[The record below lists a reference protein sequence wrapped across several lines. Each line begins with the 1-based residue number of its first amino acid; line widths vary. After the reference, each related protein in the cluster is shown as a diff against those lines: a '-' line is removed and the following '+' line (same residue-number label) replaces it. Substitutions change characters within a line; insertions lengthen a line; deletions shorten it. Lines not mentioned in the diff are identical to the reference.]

1 MRSYE
6 KKGMKNM
13 DYNMLRDLA
22 IIVITA
28 KCLGIAARHIK
39 LPQVVGEIIA
49 GLLLGPSVLG
59 IVEQSDFLTIMAE
72 IGVILLMFSAG
83 LQNKLSDLLKTGP
96 KAFLIACAGV
106 FVPLIMGAI
115 LFMAFYGVS
124 PWGSENF
131 YKAVFTGVIMTAT
144 SVSITVE
151 TLREMGKLSGKCGT
165 AIMSAAII
173 DDVLGILVLTFV
185 IGFRDPSV
193 KPLQIIINTVLF
205 FVFAVVVGILL
216 YKVFRKIDQAYPH
229 TQRLPILGLGLCLLM
244 AYAAETYFGIAD
256 ITGAFVAGVVLCN
269 LSDSGY
275 IEQKMDITSYMFFG
289 PVFFA
294 SIGLKTVLSGI
305 TPQIIFFTV
314 GFIVVAL
321 LSKIAGCGLVARL
334 CGFSSRDSI
343 CIGVGMMARG
353 EVALIVAQKG
363 LNAGLMDAALFTT
376 VILLI
381 IVSSIVTPIFLK
393 ISFGSRKLISES

>member
-1 MRSYE
+1 
-6 KKGMKNM
+6 M
-13 DYNMLRDLA
+13 DYNTLRDLA
-22 IIVITA
+22 IIVIAA
-28 KCLGIAARHIK
+28 KCLGIAARHVK
-39 LPQVVGEIIA
+39 LPQVVGEIVA
-49 GLLLGPSVLG
+49 GLLIGPSVLG
-59 IVEQSDFLTIMAE
+59 LVEQSDFLTVMAE

-83 LQNKLSDLLKTGP
+83 LQNKISDLLKTGP
-96 KAFLIACAGV
+96 RAFLIACAGV

-115 LFMAFYGVS
+115 LYMAFYGAS
-124 PWGSENF
+124 PWGSESF
-131 YKAVFTGVIMTAT
+131 YKALFIGVIMTAT

-151 TLREMGKLSGKCGT
+151 TLREMGKLSGSCGT

-185 IGFRDPSV
+185 IGFRDPTV
-193 KPLQIIINTVLF
+193 QPVQIVMNTVLF

-216 YKVFRKIDQAYPH
+216 YKVFQKIDQAYPH

-244 AYAAETYFGIAD
+244 AYIAETCFGIAD
-256 ITGAFVAGVVLCN
+256 ITGAFVAGVILCN
-269 LSDSGY
+269 LSDSEY

-294 SIGLKTVLSGI
+294 SIGLKTVISGI
-305 TPQIIFFTV
+305 TPQMICFTV
-314 GFIVVAL
+314 SFIAVAL
-321 LSKIAGCGLVARL
+321 LGKIVGCGIISKL
-334 CGFSSRDSI
+334 CGFSSRDSL

-363 LNAGLMDAALFTT
+363 LNVGLMDAELFTT

-381 IVSSIVTPIFLK
+381 IVSSIVTPILLK
-393 ISFGSRKLISES
+393 ICFGGGK

>member
-1 MRSYE
+1 
-6 KKGMKNM
+6 
-13 DYNMLRDLA
+13 
-22 IIVITA
+22 
-28 KCLGIAARHIK
+28 
-39 LPQVVGEIIA
+39 
-49 GLLLGPSVLG
+49 
-59 IVEQSDFLTIMAE
+59 
-72 IGVILLMFSAG
+72 
-83 LQNKLSDLLKTGP
+83 
-96 KAFLIACAGV
+96 
-106 FVPLIMGAI
+106 
-115 LFMAFYGVS
+115 
-124 PWGSENF
+124 
-131 YKAVFTGVIMTAT
+131 
-144 SVSITVE
+144 
-151 TLREMGKLSGKCGT
+151 
-165 AIMSAAII
+165 
-173 DDVLGILVLTFV
+173 
-185 IGFRDPSV
+185 
-193 KPLQIIINTVLF
+193 
-205 FVFAVVVGILL
+205 
-216 YKVFRKIDQAYPH
+216 
-229 TQRLPILGLGLCLLM
+229 M

>member
-1 MRSYE
+1 M
-6 KKGMKNM
+6 
-13 DYNMLRDLA
+13 
-22 IIVITA
+22 
-28 KCLGIAARHIK
+28 
-39 LPQVVGEIIA
+39 
-49 GLLLGPSVLG
+49 
-59 IVEQSDFLTIMAE
+59 
-72 IGVILLMFSAG
+72 
-83 LQNKLSDLLKTGP
+83 
-96 KAFLIACAGV
+96 
-106 FVPLIMGAI
+106 
-115 LFMAFYGVS
+115 
-124 PWGSENF
+124 
-131 YKAVFTGVIMTAT
+131 
-144 SVSITVE
+144 
-151 TLREMGKLSGKCGT
+151 
-165 AIMSAAII
+165 
-173 DDVLGILVLTFV
+173 LTFV

>member
-1 MRSYE
+1 
-6 KKGMKNM
+6 M

-28 KCLGIAARHIK
+28 KCLGIAARK
-39 LPQVVGEIIA
+39 MRLPQVVGEIVA
-49 GLLLGPSVLG
+49 GLLIGPSVLG
-59 IVEQSDFLTIMAE
+59 LVEQSDFLAIMAE

-106 FVPLIMGAI
+106 FVPLIMGVF
-115 LFMAFYGVS
+115 LYMAFYGAY
-124 PWGSENF
+124 PWGSEGF
-131 YKAVFTGVIMTAT
+131 YRAVFIGVIMTAT

-173 DDVLGILVLTFV
+173 DDVIGVLVLTFV

-193 KPLQIIINTVLF
+193 QPLKITINTVLF
-205 FVFAVVVGILL
+205 FIFAVVVGVLL
-216 YKVFRKIDQAYPH
+216 YKVFQKIDQLHPH
-229 TQRLPILGLGLCLLM
+229 TQRIPILGLGFCLLM
-244 AYAAETYFGIAD
+244 AYIAETHFGIAD
-256 ITGAFVAGVVLCN
+256 ITGAFVAGVILCN
-269 LSDSGY
+269 LPDSKY
-275 IEQKMDITSYMFFG
+275 IEEKMNTTSYMFFG

-294 SIGLKTVLSGI
+294 SIGLKTVLTGI
-305 TPQIIFFTV
+305 TPQMICFTV
-314 GFIVVAL
+314 GFVVVAL
-321 LSKIAGCGLVARL
+321 LGKIIGCGLIAKL
-334 CGFSSRDSI
+334 CGFSGRDSM

-363 LNAGLMDAALFTT
+363 LSAGLMDAGLFTT

-381 IVSSIVTPIFLK
+381 IVSSVVTPILLK
-393 ISFGSRKLISES
+393 ICFGNQERKQV

>member
-1 MRSYE
+1 
-6 KKGMKNM
+6 M
-13 DYNMLRDLA
+13 DYTTLRDLA

-28 KCLGIAARHIK
+28 KCLGIAARRIK
-39 LPQVVGEIIA
+39 LPQVVGEIVA
-49 GLLLGPSVLG
+49 GLLIGPSVLG
-59 IVEQSDFLTIMAE
+59 LVTQSDFLTIMAE

-83 LQNKLSDLLKTGP
+83 LQNKLSDLLRTGP

-106 FVPLIMGAI
+106 FVPLIVGAI

-124 PWGSENF
+124 PWGSEEF
-131 YKAVFTGVIMTAT
+131 YKAVFIGVIMTAT

-151 TLREMGKLSGKCGT
+151 TLREMGKLSGECGT
-165 AIMSAAII
+165 CIMSAAII

-193 KPLQIIINTVLF
+193 QPLQIILNTVLF
-205 FVFAVVVGILL
+205 FIFAVVVGILL
-216 YKVFRKIDQAYPH
+216 YRIFRKIDQLYSH
-229 TQRLPILGLGLCLLM
+229 TQRIPILGLGLCLLM
-244 AYAAETYFGIAD
+244 AYIAETYFGIAD

-269 LSDSGY
+269 LPDSGY

-289 PVFFA
+289 PIFFA

-305 TPQIIFFTV
+305 TPQLICFTV
-314 GFIVVAL
+314 CFIIVAL
-321 LSKIAGCGLVARL
+321 LGKIIGCGLMAKL
-334 CGFSSRDSI
+334 CGFSNRDSI
-343 CIGVGMMARG
+343 SIGVGMMARG

-363 LNAGLMDAALFTT
+363 LSVELMNAELFTT

-381 IVSSIVTPIFLK
+381 IVSSIMTPILLK
-393 ISFGSRKLISES
+393 ICFGDQKIHSLNH

>member
-1 MRSYE
+1 
-6 KKGMKNM
+6 M

-22 IIVITA
+22 IIVISA
-28 KCLGIAARHIK
+28 KCLGIAARNMK
-39 LPQVVGEIIA
+39 LPQVVGEILA
-49 GLLLGPSVLG
+49 GLLIGPSVLG
-59 IVEQSDFLTIMAE
+59 IVEQSDFLAVMAE

-106 FVPLIMGAI
+106 FVPLIMGAV

-124 PWGSENF
+124 PWVSEGF
-131 YKAVFTGVIMTAT
+131 YKAAFIGVIMAAT

-165 AIMSAAII
+165 TIMSAAII
-173 DDVLGILVLTFV
+173 DDVIGILVLTFV
-185 IGFRDPSV
+185 VGFRDPSV
-193 KPLQIIINTVLF
+193 QPLKIVVNTVLF
-205 FVFAVVVGILL
+205 FILAVAVGILL
-216 YKVFRKIDQAYPH
+216 YKVFQKIDRSHPH
-229 TQRLPILGLGLCLLM
+229 TQRIPILGLGLCLLM
-244 AYAAETYFGIAD
+244 AYIAETYFGIAD
-256 ITGAFVAGVVLCN
+256 ITGAFVAGVILCN
-269 LSDSGY
+269 LPDSEY

-305 TPQIIFFTV
+305 TPQVIFFTV
-314 GFIVVAL
+314 SFVIVAL
-321 LSKIAGCGLVARL
+321 LGKVIGCGVMAKL
-334 CGFSSRDSI
+334 CGFSRRDSM

-363 LNAGLMDAALFTT
+363 MSVGLMDAGLFTT

-381 IVSSIVTPIFLK
+381 IVSSVVTPILLK
-393 ISFGSRKLISES
+393 ICFENRESKQV